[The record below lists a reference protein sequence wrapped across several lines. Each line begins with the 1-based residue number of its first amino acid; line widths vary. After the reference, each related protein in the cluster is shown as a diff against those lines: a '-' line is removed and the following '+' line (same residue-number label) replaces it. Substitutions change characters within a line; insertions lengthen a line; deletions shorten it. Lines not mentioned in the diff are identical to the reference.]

1 MEVARVPQQA
11 FTVVEGGSP
20 GQMLKAAR
28 ERMGLS
34 IGDVCANLKMIESQ
48 IKAMES
54 DSLKGLPPGGYGR
67 AFIKGYARFV
77 GLDADA
83 IVESM
88 MSMSDS
94 SSALMPPP
102 QLMISPAV
110 AAQRAL
116 DEASESSDP
125 SVRPA
130 PVSSHYNFGQISS
143 SNGAGESNTVKYC
156 LIALIIGL
164 VAYIVVPTFKDGR
177 NKEET
182 TVSQIPQEMIIPA
195 VNAELIPS
203 SRGVNSGVATA
214 EPAFPPGTVLMQPQ
228 TSAENQVV
236 APVTSAP
243 PASVAQVA
251 QAAPASPVASLQPQS
266 VVRPAPVLAPV
277 PPVAQARPSAV
288 VVTPAAP
295 VSGLASG
302 ARKVRIQFIDRAYV
316 TIRDRDGNV
325 LMAQL
330 NPANTDKLVE
340 GNPPFKVIIGNAK
353 AVKIEYQ
360 GKPLDVSS
368 HTKDDVARFVIE

>member
-28 ERMGLS
+28 ERMGLT
-34 IGDVCANLKMIESQ
+34 IGDVCANLKMLETQ

-54 DSLKGLPPGGYGR
+54 DTLKGLPPGGYGR

-88 MSMSDS
+88 MSMSGTAS
-94 SSALMPPP
+94 TLMPPP
-102 QLMISPAV
+102 QLMVSPAV
-110 AAQRAL
+110 AAQRAM
-116 DEASESSDP
+116 DEAGESDDP
-125 SVRPA
+125 FARPT
-130 PVSSHYNFGQISS
+130 PVSSSYNFGQISS
-143 SNGAGESNTVKYC
+143 TNGASESNTVKYC
-156 LIALIIGL
+156 LIALVIGL

-177 NKEET
+177 GKEEPS
-182 TVSQIPQEMIIPA
+182 VSQIPQEMVIPA
-195 VNAELIPS
+195 VNAELMPS
-203 SRGVNSGVATA
+203 SKGINSGASSA
-214 EPAFPPGTVLMQPQ
+214 EPAFPPGTVLMAPQ
-228 TSAENQVV
+228 SAIEAQSAAPMSAAPAASAVV
-236 APVTSAP
+236 AAPVT
-243 PASVAQVA
+243 
-251 QAAPASPVASLQPQS
+251 QAAPVQPVATLPPQS
-266 VVRPAPVLAPV
+266 VVRPAPVS
-277 PPVAQARPSAV
+277 PVAQSKPVAALA
-288 VVTPAAP
+288 PAAP
-295 VSGLASG
+295 AASAASG
-302 ARKVRIQFIDRAYV
+302 VQRVRIQFTDRAYV

-340 GNPPFKVIIGNAK
+340 GNPPFKVIIGNAR

-368 HTKDDVARFVIE
+368 YTKDDVARFVIE